1 MNPLLEVSNLKK
13 IYGDGCVN
21 CLGDDPEH
29 GLDNTCPVCGSIIA
43 CTNVSF
49 DLFRGEV
56 LGIVGES
63 GSGKSTVLN
72 CINLTLPV
80 TAGEIFYGDNDASD
94 NDSFGRKNIL
104 KIDAQTRRAL
114 QNVHFGIVY
123 QNPYLGLNFQISGE
137 GNVAERMLVA
147 GGRHFSNIQDQVH
160 ELFSRVELPASRFK
174 DFPINYSGG
183 MQQRV
188 QIAKAL
194 INEPSLLLL
203 DEPTGGLDVSVQARI
218 LDLIR
223 SISRELNVAMLMV
236 SHDIQVIRLLCKRI
250 IVMKH
255 GRIIETGL
263 TDRVIDD
270 PRESYTQ
277 TLVHSTIQ

>member
-1 MNPLLEVSNLKK
+1 MLNPLLEVKNLKK
-13 IYGDGCVN
+13 IYGKGCDD
-21 CLGDDPEH
+21 CLGDSPTPGE
-29 GLDNTCPVCGSIIA
+29 DNCCPICGSIIA
-43 CTNVSF
+43 CTGVDF
-49 DLFRGEV
+49 DVYPGEV

-72 CINLTLPV
+72 CINLTMPV
-80 TAGEIFYGDNDASD
+80 TSGEIFYSKLVNGKTS
-94 NDSFGRKNIL
+94 IL
-104 KIDAQTRRAL
+104 DVDAQTRRTL
-114 QNVHFGIVY
+114 QNIHFGIVY
-123 QNPYLGLNFQISGE
+123 QNPLLGLNFQISGE

-147 GGRHFSNIQDQVH
+147 GSRHFMGIQEKVH
-160 ELFSRVELPASRFK
+160 ELFSRVELPKSRFK
-174 DFPINYSGG
+174 DFPRDYSGG

-194 INEPSLLLL
+194 INEPSLILL

-223 SISRELNVAMLMV
+223 SISRELKVAMIMV

-255 GRIIETGL
+255 GRIIEAGL

-270 PRESYTQ
+270 PREAYTQ

>member
-1 MNPLLEVSNLKK
+1 LYGKGCPACLCVS
-13 IYGDGCVN
+13 
-21 CLGDDPEH
+21 DPPTE
-29 GLDNTCPVCGSIIA
+29 GSDNRCPSCGSIIA
-43 CTNVSF
+43 CTDVGF
-49 DLFRGEV
+49 DVVPGEV

-63 GSGKSTVLN
+63 GSGKSTILN
-72 CINLTLPV
+72 CINLTLAA
-80 TAGEIFYGDNDASD
+80 TAGQIF
-94 NDSFGRKNIL
+94 FGRLHNGDRNIL
-104 KIDAQTRRAL
+104 SVDAQTRRTL
-114 QNVHFGIVY
+114 QNIHFGIVH
-123 QNPYLGLNFQISGE
+123 QNPHLGLNFQVSGE

-147 GGRHFSNIQDQVH
+147 GNTHFGQIQTKVRSLLQ
-160 ELFSRVELPASRFK
+160 RVELPPSRYK
-174 DFPINYSGG
+174 DFPGAYSGG

-194 INEPSLLLL
+194 INEPSLILL

-223 SISRELNVAMLMV
+223 SISREFKVAMVMV
-236 SHDIQVIRLLCKRI
+236 SHDMQVIRLLCQRI

-255 GRIIETGL
+255 GRIIESGL

-270 PRESYTQ
+270 PRQAYTQ

>member
-1 MNPLLEVSNLKK
+1 MKSLLSVQNLKK
-13 IYGDGCVN
+13 IYGDGCDD
-21 CLGDDPEH
+21 CLGDQPALRADIR
-29 GLDNTCPVCGSIIA
+29 CPTCGSITA
-43 CTNVSF
+43 CTDIHFEVF
-49 DLFRGEV
+49 AGEV

-63 GSGKSTVLN
+63 GSGKSTILN

-80 TAGEIFYGDNDASD
+80 TCGEIYFGDLD
-94 NDSFGRKNIL
+94 NGQQNIL
-104 KIDAQTRRAL
+104 AVDAQTRRQL
-114 QNVHFGIVY
+114 QNNHFGIVY
-123 QNPYLGLNFQISGE
+123 QNPYLGLNFEISGE

-147 GGRHFSNIQDQVH
+147 DCRHFGSIQQKVH
-160 ELFSRVELPASRFK
+160 DLFARVELPPSRFK
-174 DFPINYSGG
+174 DFPGSYSGG

-194 INEPSLLLL
+194 INNPSLILL

-223 SISRELNVAMLMV
+223 SISRELKVAMVMV
-236 SHDIQVIRLLCKRI
+236 SHDMQVIRLLCKRI

-255 GRIIETGL
+255 GRIIESGL

-270 PRESYTQ
+270 PREAYTQ
-277 TLVHSTIQ
+277 TLVHSTL

>member
-1 MNPLLEVSNLKK
+1 VKPILCVKNIKK
-13 IYGDGCVN
+13 VHGSGCDD
-21 CLGDDPEH
+21 CLADCPPAGT
-29 GLDNTCPVCGSIIA
+29 DNRCPRCGSIIA
-43 CTNVSF
+43 CTDIHFEVYP
-49 DLFRGEV
+49 GEV

-80 TAGEIFYGDNDASD
+80 TTGEIFFEDPAN
-94 NDSFGRKNIL
+94 GRRNIL
-104 KIDAQTRRAL
+104 EADAQTRRKL
-114 QNVHFGIVY
+114 QNLHFGIVY
-123 QNPYLGLNFQISGE
+123 QNPNLGLNFHVSGE
-137 GNVAERMLVA
+137 GNVAERMLA
-147 GGRHFSNIQDQVH
+147 ADCRHFKFVQKKVH
-160 ELFSRVELPASRFK
+160 GLFGRVELPPSRFK
-174 DFPINYSGG
+174 DFPGSYSGG

-194 INEPSLLLL
+194 VNNPSLILL

-223 SISRELNVAMLMV
+223 SISRELKVAMIMV
-236 SHDIQVIRLLCKRI
+236 SHDMQVIRLLCKRI

-255 GRIIETGL
+255 GRTIEAGL

-270 PRESYTQ
+270 PREAYTQ
-277 TLVHSTIQ
+277 ILVHSTIQ

>member
-1 MNPLLEVSNLKK
+1 MKPLLSVKNLKK
-13 IYGDGCVN
+13 IYGKGCDV
-21 CLGDDPEH
+21 CLAEH
-29 GLDNTCPVCGSIIA
+29 PPLSTDNKCLVCGSIVA
-43 CTNVSF
+43 CTDVSF
-49 DLFRGEV
+49 DVFAGEV

-63 GSGKSTVLN
+63 GSGKSTILN

-80 TAGEIFYGDNDASD
+80 TSGEIFFGNLDN
-94 NDSFGRKNIL
+94 GQQNIL
-104 KIDAQTRRAL
+104 EVDAQVRRQL
-114 QNVHFGIVY
+114 QNKHFGTVY
-123 QNPYLGLNFQISGE
+123 QNPHLGLNFHVSGE

-147 GGRHFSNIQDQVH
+147 DCRHFQSIQQMVH
-160 ELFSRVELPASRFK
+160 DLFYRVELPPSRFK
-174 DFPINYSGG
+174 DFPGSYSGG

-194 INEPSLLLL
+194 ISKPSLILL

-223 SISRELNVAMLMV
+223 SISRELKVAMVMV
-236 SHDIQVIRLLCKRI
+236 SHDMQVVRLLCKRI

-255 GRIIETGL
+255 GRIIESGL

-270 PRESYTQ
+270 PRAAYTQ
-277 TLVHSTIQ
+277 TLVHSTL

>member
-1 MNPLLEVSNLKK
+1 MSSLLKVKNLKK
-13 IYGDGCVN
+13 IYGNGCTN
-21 CLGDDPEH
+21 CLGERPTPGPDNLCPE
-29 GLDNTCPVCGSIIA
+29 CGAIIA
-43 CTNVSF
+43 CTDINLEVF
-49 DLFRGEV
+49 PGEI

-63 GSGKSTVLN
+63 GSGKSTVLS
-72 CINLTLPV
+72 CINMTTPV
-80 TAGEIFYGDNDASD
+80 TFGEIYYSRQHA
-94 NDSFGRKNIL
+94 GRQNIL
-104 KIDAQTRRAL
+104 ETDAQTRRTL

-123 QNPYLGLNFQISGE
+123 QNPHLGLNFNISGE

-147 GGRHFSNIQDQVH
+147 DSRHFASIQEKVH
-160 ELFSRVELPASRFK
+160 SLFERVELPASRYT
-174 DFPINYSGG
+174 DFPLNFSGG

-194 INEPSLLLL
+194 INAPSLLLL
-203 DEPTGGLDVSVQARI
+203 DEPTGGLDVSVQAKI

-223 SISRELNVAMLMV
+223 SISQELKVAMIMV

-255 GRIIETGL
+255 GRTIEAGL

>member
-1 MNPLLEVSNLKK
+1 MNVKKPLLCVKNLKK
-13 IYGDGCVN
+13 IYGDGCKD
-21 CLGDDPEH
+21 CLGPYPTP
-29 GLDNTCPVCGSIIA
+29 GVDNLCPICGSIIA
-43 CTNVSF
+43 CTDVGF
-49 DLFRGEV
+49 DVYPGEV
-56 LGIVGES
+56 LGIAGES
-63 GSGKSTVLN
+63 GSGKSTVLG

-80 TAGEIFYGDNDASD
+80 TKGEVYYSRLGNGAE
-94 NDSFGRKNIL
+94 NIL
-104 KIDAQTRRAL
+104 EVDAQTRRAL
-114 QNVHFGIVY
+114 KNVHFGIVY
-123 QNPYLGLNFQISGE
+123 QNPLLGLNFHISGE

-147 GGRHFSNIQDQVH
+147 GSRHFASIQEKIHQ
-160 ELFSRVELPASRFK
+160 LFERVELPSSRFK
-174 DFPINYSGG
+174 DFPSNYSGG

-194 INEPSLLLL
+194 INSPSLILL

-223 SISRELNVAMLMV
+223 SISRELEVAMIMV
-236 SHDIQVIRLLCKRI
+236 SHDLQVIRLLCKRI

-255 GRIIETGL
+255 GRIIEAGL

-270 PRESYTQ
+270 PREAYTQ

>member
-1 MNPLLEVSNLKK
+1 MTPLLSVRNLKK
-13 IYGDGCVN
+13 IYGRGCPN
-21 CLGDDPEH
+21 CLSSPPRECQ
-29 GLDNTCPVCGSIIA
+29 DNRCPRCAAIIA
-43 CTNVSF
+43 CSDISF
-49 DLFRGEV
+49 DVVPGEV

-63 GSGKSTVLN
+63 GSGKSTILN
-72 CINLTLPV
+72 CINLTLSA
-80 TAGEIFYGDNDASD
+80 TGGQIFYGHFAEGTRD
-94 NDSFGRKNIL
+94 IL
-104 KIDAQTRRAL
+104 MVDAQTRRTL
-114 QNVHFGIVY
+114 QNIHFGIVY
-123 QNPYLGLNFQISGE
+123 QNPQLGLNFQVSGE

-147 GGRHFSNIQDQVH
+147 GHTHFGQIQTNVH
-160 ELFSRVELPASRFK
+160 QLLQRVELPPSRYK
-174 DFPINYSGG
+174 DLPNAYSGG

-194 INEPSLLLL
+194 INEPAIILL

-223 SISRELNVAMLMV
+223 SISREFKVAMVMV
-236 SHDIQVIRLLCKRI
+236 SHDMQVIRLLCQRI

-255 GRIIETGL
+255 GRIIESGL

-270 PRESYTQ
+270 PREAYTQ

>member
-1 MNPLLEVSNLKK
+1 MMDPLLSVRNLTK
-13 IYGDGCVN
+13 IHGKGCKA
-21 CLGDDPEH
+21 CFGRHLHPRR
-29 GLDNTCPVCGSIIA
+29 DNQCPKCRSIIA
-43 CTNVSF
+43 CSGI
-49 DLFRGEV
+49 DLDVYPGEV

-63 GSGKSTVLN
+63 GSGKSTILN

-80 TAGEIFYGDNDASD
+80 TSGEIHYGKLDNGLQD
-94 NDSFGRKNIL
+94 L
-104 KIDAQTRRAL
+104 LTVDAQTRRNL
-114 QNVHFGIVY
+114 QNIHFGIVY
-123 QNPYLGLNFQISGE
+123 QNPQQGLNFQISGE
-137 GNVAERMLVA
+137 GNVAERLLVA
-147 GGRHFSNIQDQVH
+147 GERHFQNIQEKVH
-160 ELFSRVELPASRFK
+160 RLLKRVELPSARYR
-174 DFPINYSGG
+174 DFPSSYSGG

-194 INEPSLLLL
+194 VSEPSLILL

-223 SISRELNVAMLMV
+223 SISRELNVAMIMV
-236 SHDIQVIRLLCKRI
+236 SHDMQVIRLLCKRI

-255 GRIIETGL
+255 GRIIESGL

-270 PRESYTQ
+270 PSAAYTQ

>member
-1 MNPLLEVSNLKK
+1 MTPTLSVRNLKK
-13 IYGDGCVN
+13 LYGRGCPE
-21 CLGDDPEH
+21 CLCHHPPQGI
-29 GLDNTCPVCGSIIA
+29 DNRCPSCGSIIA
-43 CTNVSF
+43 CTDVGF
-49 DLFRGEV
+49 DVVPGEV

-63 GSGKSTVLN
+63 GSGKSTILN
-72 CINLTLPV
+72 CINLTLAT
-80 TAGEIFYGDNDASD
+80 TAGQIFFGNMHNGD
-94 NDSFGRKNIL
+94 RNIL
-104 KIDAQTRRAL
+104 GADAQTRRTL
-114 QNVHFGIVY
+114 QNIHFGIVY
-123 QNPYLGLNFQISGE
+123 QNPHLGLNFQVSGE

-147 GGRHFSNIQDQVH
+147 GHKHFGQIQTKVRRLLQ
-160 ELFSRVELPASRFK
+160 RVELPPSRYK
-174 DFPINYSGG
+174 DLPGAYSGG

-194 INEPSLLLL
+194 INEPALILL

-223 SISRELNVAMLMV
+223 SISREFKVAMVMV
-236 SHDIQVIRLLCKRI
+236 SHDMQVIRLLCQRI

-255 GRIIETGL
+255 GRIVESGL

-270 PRESYTQ
+270 PREAYTQ

>member
-1 MNPLLEVSNLKK
+1 MNSLLSVKNLKK
-13 IYGDGCVN
+13 IYGNGCDD
-21 CLGDDPEH
+21 CLADHPS
-29 GLDNTCPVCGSIIA
+29 LSTDNRCPICGSIIA
-43 CTNVSF
+43 CTDIRF
-49 DLFRGEV
+49 DVYAGEV

-63 GSGKSTVLN
+63 GSGKSTILN

-80 TAGEIFYGDNDASD
+80 TCGEIFLRDLDKGQQ
-94 NDSFGRKNIL
+94 NIL
-104 KIDAQTRRAL
+104 AVDAQTRRQL
-114 QNVHFGIVY
+114 QNNHFGIVY
-123 QNPYLGLNFQISGE
+123 QNPHLGLNFQISGE

-147 GGRHFSNIQDQVH
+147 DYRHFHSIQQAVH
-160 ELFSRVELPASRFK
+160 DLFARVELPPSRFK
-174 DFPINYSGG
+174 DFPGSYSGG

-194 INEPSLLLL
+194 VSKPSLILL

-223 SISRELNVAMLMV
+223 SISRELKVAMVMV
-236 SHDIQVIRLLCKRI
+236 SHDLQVIRLLCKRI

-255 GRIIETGL
+255 GRVIESGL

-270 PRESYTQ
+270 PREAYTQ
-277 TLVHSTIQ
+277 TLVHSTL

>member
-1 MNPLLEVSNLKK
+1 MKPLLTVRNLKK
-13 IYGDGCVN
+13 IYGKGCED
-21 CLGDDPEH
+21 CLGDHPSA
-29 GLDNTCPVCGSIIA
+29 GADNRCPRCRSIIA
-43 CTNVSF
+43 CTDISF
-49 DLFRGEV
+49 EVFPGEV

-63 GSGKSTVLN
+63 GSGKSTILD

-80 TAGEIFYGDNDASD
+80 TAGEIF
-94 NDSFGRKNIL
+94 FGNLKNGEMNIL
-104 KIDAQTRRAL
+104 DADAQTRRRL
-114 QNVHFGIVY
+114 QNIHFGIVY
-123 QNPYLGLNFQISGE
+123 QNPRLGLNYHISGE

-147 GGRHFSNIQDQVH
+147 DSRHFRTIQEKVH
-160 ELFSRVELPASRFK
+160 RLFERVELPPSRFK
-174 DFPINYSGG
+174 DLPGSYSGG

-194 INEPSLLLL
+194 ISEPSLILL

-223 SISRELNVAMLMV
+223 SISRELKVAMIMV
-236 SHDIQVIRLLCKRI
+236 SHDMQVIRLLCERI

-255 GRIIETGL
+255 GRIIESGL

-270 PRESYTQ
+270 PGQAYTQ

>member
-1 MNPLLEVSNLKK
+1 MKPLLSIINLKK
-13 IYGDGCVN
+13 IYGKGCDD
-21 CLGDDPEH
+21 CLGNHPTM
-29 GLDNTCPVCGSIIA
+29 GSDNRCPVCGSIVA
-43 CTNVSF
+43 CTDINFEVF
-49 DLFRGEV
+49 PGEV

-63 GSGKSTVLN
+63 GSGKSTILN
-72 CINLTLPV
+72 CINMTLRV
-80 TAGEIFYGDNDASD
+80 TTGEIF
-94 NDSFGRKNIL
+94 FGNLKRDRQNIL
-104 KIDAQTRRAL
+104 KADAQTRRQL
-114 QNVHFGIVY
+114 QNIHFGIVY
-123 QNPYLGLNFQISGE
+123 QNPHLGLNFQISGE

-147 GGRHFSNIQDQVH
+147 GNRHFEMIQGKVH
-160 ELFSRVELPASRFK
+160 RLLQRVELPVSRYK
-174 DFPINYSGG
+174 DFPGAYSGG

-194 INEPSLLLL
+194 INEPTLILL

-223 SISRELNVAMLMV
+223 SISRELQVAMIMV
-236 SHDIQVIRLLCKRI
+236 SHDMQVIRLLCERI

-255 GRIIETGL
+255 GRIVESGL

-270 PRESYTQ
+270 PREAYTQ